1 MALPPPPPPQM
12 QLRFTLRTGCGG
24 GLCTPHHGAGTR
36 RATPHQV
43 TMPPSHC
50 AAASPHQNHTATQAA
65 SVAPR
70 RTKLHRQALL
80 GLSAVPRY
88 CGGAA
93 AAQQC
98 GARENAR
105 RSAILERCQN
115 YYAFSKVWNST
126 GTACTA
132 ARRWRGA
139 WLVLSH
145 RARRHQAAL

>member
-70 RTKLHRQALL
+70 RTKLHKQALL

-93 AAQQC
+93 RLRHSSAVLGKMHDDRPSLNGVRTIMHLAKYETRLAQPVRRRGDGAAP
-98 GARENAR
+98 G
-105 RSAILERCQN
+105 L
-115 YYAFSKVWNST
+115 Y
-126 GTACTA
+126 
-132 ARRWRGA
+132 
-139 WLVLSH
+139 
-145 RARRHQAAL
+145 

>member
-1 MALPPPPPPQM
+1 MALPPPPPQM

-93 AAQQC
+93 RLRHSSAVLGKMHDDRPSLNGVRTIMHLAKYETRLAQPVRHGAAMV
-98 GARENAR
+98 R
-105 RSAILERCQN
+105 L
-115 YYAFSKVWNST
+115 
-126 GTACTA
+126 
-132 ARRWRGA
+132 
-139 WLVLSH
+139 H